1 MGDGTDANPGKRNDF
16 ELAVAYILP
25 KDPVARKRDASN
37 KRGAGEISDITAN
50 ISGFGDKP
58 GIGKTGVHLRWHS
71 DDEYKNLSQ
80 DQRKELNR
88 WRSKQRK
95 ANPDF
100 NSNDKKRSGPPNSQ
114 KREKKAKKAMAAAI
128 EKQVEEKLN
137 EKMKASEEDQQT
149 DDEFKSYIMGL
160 IKSASDKTSTS
171 IASSNSKNSGAT
183 ASATSSDPPITLR
196 SILKRVKNPN

>member
-1 MGDGTDANPGKRNDF
+1 M
-16 ELAVAYILP
+16 AYDLP
-25 KDPVARKRDASN
+25 KDPVARKRDSAN
-37 KRGAGEISDITAN
+37 KRGAGDISELTAN
-50 ISGFGDKP
+50 ISGLGDKP

-71 DDEYKNLSQ
+71 NDEYKSLSQ

-100 NSNDKKRSGPPNSQ
+100 NANDKKRTGSLNLQ
-114 KREKKAKKAMAAAI
+114 KREKKVKKAVVAAI

-137 EKMKASEEDQQT
+137 EKIKASEEDKQT

-171 IASSNSKNSGAT
+171 IASSAGKNSGAT
-183 ASATSSDPPITLR
+183 ASASAASSNPPITLR
-196 SILKRVKNPN
+196 SILKKVKNTK